1 MRSLVTIMAIS
12 GKHVHMNFCFENS
25 IHQTV
30 LLRDGATPTV
40 FRLPFQGFRMP
51 CAAFRMYGEFI
62 QQLDRLLEG
71 SRLTS
76 FQLGKSF
83 LGFRSIGDSV
93 HGQSE
98 LSQRFMS
105 SRFVKVVPL
114 PSAISL
120 SALSTRA
127 KNSSRV
133 ISVGSAFRSA
143 TSFLAYRVRRF
154 IRGSL
159 SAMAPMLCQSSMFME
174 LSCMAVISILWFY
187 WLQRYD

>member
-1 MRSLVTIMAIS
+1 MRMNLLVTIMAVC
-12 GKHVHMNFCFENS
+12 GKHVHMNLCFEDT
-25 IHQTV
+25 IYQTMF
-30 LLRDGATPTV
+30 LRDGATPTV
-40 FRLPFQGFRMP
+40 FWLPFQRFRMP
-51 CAAFRMYGEFI
+51 CSAFRMYGDFI
-62 QQLDRLLEG
+62 QQLDRLFEG

-76 FQLGKSF
+76 SQLGKPF
-83 LGFRSIGDSV
+83 LGFGSIGDGV

-105 SRFVKVVPL
+105 SRFVKVLPL

-174 LSCMAVISILWFY
+174 LSCMAVMSIQWFIC
-187 WLQRYD
+187 LQR